1 MAALLVGACADT
13 PQDGETGT
21 SAAGV
26 STSTSTSD
34 GPTSGE
40 PTSGEPTSG
49 GPTGDPTGPSSEPT
63 GVSSSSS
70 GGGGDLPQEPPA
82 SKLTLVVLSSRP
94 DMVTGGDA
102 LIEVRFPADVA
113 GDEITVLAGG
123 VDVTADFTLVDGAR
137 LVGLVEGL
145 ALGETVLEAS
155 APGDTPAQ
163 LKVANYPRQGP
174 MITGPHQSPF
184 VCRTE
189 ASGLGPPIDEDCSVE
204 TRYEYFYK
212 NMGGQFVALPDPSQ
226 VPGDVQK
233 VAPGDGPMMNYIVR
247 VERGT
252 INRAVYQISTLYD
265 PAAPAW
271 TAVAPQPHW
280 GGKTFYYFRGG
291 CGVGHHQGTLGAAE
305 DLAPFLLA
313 DAPVAAGYAVMSS
326 SLNTLGTNCN
336 DVLTS
341 ESAMMVKERFIERYG
356 VPRFTMGWG
365 GSGGSMQQ
373 HMLAENYP
381 GVLDGIVPMI
391 SYPDTLSVYPDIM
404 DCPLMLYYFL
414 VNDQGNFDAVA
425 AQKAASGFASDQTC
439 VQWFNGFGLFED
451 PTKGCDASIPAD
463 QIYHPMNNP
472 DGVRCTLVD
481 NLINILGTDPNTGFA
496 RRIYDN
502 VGVQYG
508 LAALNAGEITKEQFL
523 HINEHIGGY
532 GVDGAPVAARTE
544 ADADGLRAA
553 YAGGRVIRGDL
564 GLTSVPIIDLRYYT
578 DLSGDIHDRV
588 RSFSTRERLM
598 RANGHFDNH
607 VMIMSSPEAVI
618 QGSFAAFIA
627 MDAWLTAL
635 ADADQTDLPAA
646 VVATR
651 PPTLTDLCFLD
662 PNMPAKPG
670 VCEAELPIHSS
681 PRMTAGAPLHNDT
694 LKCALR
700 PIDPDDYAVA
710 FTAMEMARLAAAF
723 PGGVCDWAA
732 PGVEQ
737 VPALGTWQ
745 SFGPRP

>member
-1 MAALLVGACADT
+1 VVGALLAGACGDT

-21 SAAGV
+21 GAADTTASG
-26 STSTSTSD
+26 
-34 GPTSGE
+34 GPTSE
-40 PTSGEPTSG
+40 PTGG
-49 GPTGDPTGPSSEPT
+49 GPTGDPTSGPTSGDPTGPASESS
-63 GVSSSSS
+63 GVSSTGS
-70 GGGGDLPQEPPA
+70 GGASDMPQEPPA
-82 SKLTLVVLSSRP
+82 SKLTLTVLSSRP

-102 LIEVRFPADVA
+102 LIEVRFPADIA
-113 GDEITVLAGG
+113 GDEIAVLAGG
-123 VDVTADFTLVDGAR
+123 VDVTANFTLVDGAR

-163 LKVANYPRQGP
+163 LMVANYPRQGP
-174 MITGPHQSPF
+174 MITGPHQTPF
-184 VCRTE
+184 ICRTE
-189 ASGLGPPIDEDCSVE
+189 ASGLGAPQGADCSVE

-212 NMGGQFVALPDPSQ
+212 NMGGMFVALPDPAQ

-233 VAPGDGPMMNYIVR
+233 VAPGNGPMMNYIVR

-252 INRAVYQISTLYD
+252 INRAIYQITALYD

-280 GGKTFYYFRGG
+280 GGKAFYYFRGG
-291 CGVGHHQGTLGAAE
+291 CGVGHHQGSLGAVE
-305 DLAPFLLA
+305 DLGVFLLN

-356 VPRFTMGWG
+356 PPRFTMGWG

-373 HMLAENYP
+373 HMMAENYP

-414 VNDQGNFDAVA
+414 VNDQGAFDDIAD
-425 AQKAASGFASDQTC
+425 QRAASGFASDQTC

-472 DGVRCTLVD
+472 GGIRCTLVD
-481 NLINILGTDPNTGFA
+481 NLINVLGTDPGTGFA
-496 RRIYDN
+496 WRIYDN

-532 GVDGAPVAARTE
+532 GMDGAPVAARTA

-553 YAGGRVIRGDL
+553 YEGGRVVRGDL
-564 GLTSVPIIDLRYYT
+564 GLPSVPIIDLRYYT
-578 DLSGDIHDRV
+578 DPSGDIHDRV
-588 RSFSTRERLM
+588 RSFSMRERLM
-598 RANGHFDNH
+598 RANGHYENQA
-607 VMIMSSPEAVI
+607 MIMSTPEAAV
-618 QGSFAAFIA
+618 QAAFAAFIG

-635 ADADQTDLPAA
+635 VDADKTDLPAA
-646 VVATR
+646 VVASR

-662 PNMPAKPG
+662 PNKPATAG
-670 VCEAELPIHSS
+670 LCEAELPVHRS
-681 PRMTAGAPLHNDT
+681 PRLVSGAQLHNDT
-694 LKCALR
+694 LKCTLR
-700 PIDPDDYAVA
+700 PIDLDDYSVS
-710 FTAMEMARLAAAF
+710 FTAMEMARLTAAF
-723 PGGVCDWAA
+723 PDGVCDWEA
-732 PGVEQ
+732 PGAQ
-737 VPALGTWQ
+737 QGPALGTWQ